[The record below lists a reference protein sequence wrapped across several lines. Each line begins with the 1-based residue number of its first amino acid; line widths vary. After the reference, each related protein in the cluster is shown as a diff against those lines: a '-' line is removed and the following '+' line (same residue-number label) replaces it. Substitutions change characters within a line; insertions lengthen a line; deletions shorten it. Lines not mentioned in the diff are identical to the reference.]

1 MREYSLREHK
11 QIIDAYIA
19 LGYDLDTITLT
30 KGFYQPDAAAVLKG
44 YGFKL
49 GPAWGDDTD
58 DMGRFKKVPQVVVNE
73 YVEKYY
79 PGNAQVTMSEYLEKQ
94 RPDWYNAKDTYK
106 SIFSRKLTVEE
117 ENMMQSQNAQIQ
129 PEQKRKKRKW
139 TSLY

>member
-19 LGYDLDTITLT
+19 LGYDLDTIAIT

-49 GPAWGDDTD
+49 GAFWGDDID
-58 DMGRFKKVPQVVVNE
+58 DIGRFKKVPQIVVNE

-79 PGNAQVTMSEYLEKQ
+79 PGNPEASMAEFLEKE
-94 RPDWYNAKDTYK
+94 RPDWRNAKERRR
-106 SIFSRKLTVEE
+106 SIFSRKLTEAE
-117 ENMMQSQNAQIQ
+117 LHPAGN
-129 PEQKRKKRKW
+129 EQKE
-139 TSLY
+139 